1 MESIIMSYAGQALYT
16 VGCLIIGWLWRSLQ
30 TSRRDYG
37 AIRDGVCAL
46 LRDRLM
52 QRIEKCIHNGY
63 CSKEMREEL
72 NDMYHIYKTLE
83 GNGVIPP
90 LMQRVMTLPLEPPNE
105 KKAPE

>member
-1 MESIIMSYAGQALYT
+1 MQDLLFSYAGQALYT
-16 VGCLIIGWLWRSLQ
+16 VGCLLIGWLWRSLQ

-37 AIRDGVCAL
+37 AIREGVCAL

-72 NDMYHIYKTLE
+72 THMGGIYGALG

-90 LMQRVMTLPLEPPNE
+90 LMKKVMALPLEPP
-105 KKAPE
+105 KRGTP